1 MHYPLLV
8 RSRRNSSMRAF
19 PTIDEFCQ
27 SGSGTPPPPPPHQGC
42 RCERGHQH
50 DHDYKP
56 FVDLEL
62 GFAWGGW
69 LIQPSVFLRKTGS
82 AIKFRNALQVK
93 RHLWVSPRIRAS
105 LPELVDVITSAVAC
119 PNSRWHLVSE
129 IGEWVVLKQ
138 NATKNYASVVALV
151 TEEEEQKFE
160 SVKHVFSAAAFLDF
174 IKSVDKG
181 KSTLGSC
188 YM

>member
-1 MHYPLLV
+1 MSFANRGLALHPHPRPIKVADANVAISTTMTISRLLTWSLV
-8 RSRRNSSMRAF
+8 LR
-19 PTIDEFCQ
+19 
-27 SGSGTPPPPPPHQGC
+27 
-42 RCERGHQH
+42 
-50 DHDYKP
+50 
-56 FVDLEL
+56 
-62 GFAWGGW
+62 GGW

-138 NATKNYASVVALV
+138 NATKNSASVVALV
-151 TEEEEQKFE
+151 TKEEEQEFE